1 MIMDGVTF
9 SRARVEEWRTGEKAA
24 YKPVPE
30 AQPAADSDDKLS
42 KSAKAE
48 AVEEAANDGQ
58 AEEEEDLVE

>member
-30 AQPAADSDDKLS
+30 AQPATDSDGKPG

-48 AVEEAANDGQ
+48 AVQEAAND
-58 AEEEEDLVE
+58 EEEDLVE